1 MIAYLDG
8 TLSYKEASYAIIDI
22 QGLGYEVFISL
33 QTYSTLPG
41 GGAPVKLFIH
51 HNFREDNQTLFGFA
65 SADEKSLFREL
76 IAVSGVGPNTALG
89 MLSSLAPQDL
99 RLAIMSENVRAI
111 QAIKGIGA
119 KTAQRIILE
128 LKDKMKKS
136 GLLPGTPTYRQQAG
150 NPVREEA
157 LAALVALGFPRPSA
171 EKSVDDILN
180 ADSTL
185 SVEDI
190 IRKALR

>member
-22 QGLGYEVFISL
+22 QGMGYEVFISL

-136 GLLPGTPTYRQQAG
+136 GLLPDTPTYRQQAG

-180 ADSTL
+180 TDSSL

-190 IRKALR
+190 IRRALR